1 MKNRL
6 LSKGLA
12 LFVML
17 VLLMLGLYQIQDVVQ
32 DRIRNR
38 DHAVQSVVASLAGP
52 QTLMGPVL
60 VQACTRYTSVQNGKK
75 IETSTE
81 NFQRMLQPDTL
92 RHEASAHMEELAR
105 GLHKVNGYVLKDS
118 ISASFA
124 NADEYLEPV
133 TAGKASASTRVSCEP
148 LKIALALSDARG
160 VRSARILADQKELT
174 AEPGT
179 GLERYTQGVSAAL
192 PLALLKKGKP
202 LELSVQ
208 LELVGTERLAFVP
221 LGSQSQ
227 VSLSSDW
234 PHPSFGGSF
243 LPTRREISEQ
253 GFSASW
259 NLSALAS
266 SARQAFQQQ
275 TQLCP
280 AGRDQDSYYDSVAPS
295 GCLETL
301 TTDFVDPVNL
311 YSLSDRATKYGL
323 LFVVLTFVAV
333 AMFEVLKKLRVHPVQ
348 YLFVGSALCSFFLLL
363 ISLSEHLGFASAY
376 AAAAVAC
383 VVLLAYYAS
392 HILGS
397 FRLGLPFAAGI
408 AALYALLYVLLQLE
422 QTALVV
428 GALAL
433 FAVLA
438 LLMVCTRKVDW
449 YAFGGEAAK
458 TAQASIADKASQP

>member
-12 LFVML
+12 LCVML
-17 VLLMLGLYQIQDVVQ
+17 ILLMLGMYQIQDVVQ

-60 VQACTRYTSVQNGKK
+60 VQTCTRYTSVQNGKK

-81 NFQRMLQPDTL
+81 NFQRMLLPDRL

-124 NADEYLEPV
+124 NASEYLN
-133 TAGKASASTRVSCEP
+133 TATDSKAGTKVSCEP
-148 LKIALALSDARG
+148 LQIALALSDARG
-160 VRSARILADQKELT
+160 VRSARILADQNELT

-179 GLERYTQGVSAAL
+179 GLERYTQGISATL
-192 PLALLKKGKP
+192 PLALLQKGRP

-227 VSLSSDW
+227 VSLSADW

-253 GFSASW
+253 GFSANW

-266 SARQAFQQQ
+266 SARQSFHQQA
-275 TQLCP
+275 QLCP
-280 AGRDQDSYYDSVAPS
+280 AGRDQETYYDSAAPS

-301 TTDFVDPVNL
+301 TTDFVDPVNP

-376 AAAAVAC
+376 AVAAAAC
-383 VVLLAYYAS
+383 VALLAYYAS

-458 TAQASIADKASQP
+458 TAQAAMTDKAAQS

>member
-17 VLLMLGLYQIQDVVQ
+17 ALLMLGLYQIQDVVQ

-38 DHAVQSVVASLAGP
+38 EHAVQSVVASLAGQ

-60 VQACTRYTSVQNGKK
+60 VQTCTRQTTVQNDKK
-75 IETSTE
+75 TETSTKT
-81 NFQRMLQPDTL
+81 FQRMLLPDEL

-105 GLHKVNGYVLKDS
+105 GLHKVNSYVLKDN
-118 ISASFA
+118 ISASFS
-124 NADEYLEPV
+124 NAAKYLEPV
-133 TAGKASASTRVSCEP
+133 ISKRAGSTTHMSCEP
-148 LKIALALSDARG
+148 FRIALALGDARG
-160 VRSARILADQKELT
+160 VRSARILAGQKELS
-174 AEPGT
+174 AEPST
-179 GLERYTQGVSAAL
+179 GLERYTQGISAPL
-192 PLALLKKGKP
+192 PLELIKKGTP

-221 LGSQSQ
+221 LGSQTQ
-227 VSLSSDW
+227 VSLSADW

-266 SARQAFQQQ
+266 SAMLAFHEQAP
-275 TQLCP
+275 LCP
-280 AGRDQDSYYDSVAPS
+280 AGRDQESYYDSGAS
-295 GCLETL
+295 KDCLETL
-301 TTDFVDPVNL
+301 TTDFLDPVNP

-323 LFVVLTFVAV
+323 LFIALTFVAV

-376 AAAAVAC
+376 AVAAVAC
-383 VVLLAYYAS
+383 VSLLAYYAS

-449 YAFGGEAAK
+449 YAFGSETAK
-458 TAQASIADKASQP
+458 TAPKAIAEKAPQS